1 MRATARHALTP
12 TTMKSYLLLK
22 NEPSVSL
29 PPGTPG
35 PDVRYPASLVEHFLR
50 EFTEEGDTVFDPFA
64 GFGTTL
70 QAAEA
75 MNRIGYGT
83 EINPQRIN
91 YARSRMAHPERLLAA
106 DVRQLAALD
115 LPPFHFSISSPP
127 YMGKSDEKNPL
138 TDYSTPGKGYGQYL
152 HDLAGVYQ
160 QVGHKMREGGHVV
173 IEVCNLR
180 LYDGLTTL
188 AWDVAGEVAKK
199 LSFQGEVV
207 AAWESGYGFG
217 YDHSYCLVFRK

>member
-1 MRATARHALTP
+1 
-12 TTMKSYLLLK
+12 MKSYLLLK

-29 PPGTPG
+29 PPEMPG
-35 PDVRYPASLVEHFLR
+35 PDIRYPVCLVEHFLR
-50 EFTEEGDTVFDPFA
+50 EWTQEGDIVFDPFA

-70 QAAEA
+70 EAAEA
-75 MNRIGYGT
+75 MGRVGYGT

-106 DVRQLAALD
+106 DVRQLASLT
-115 LPPFHFSISSPP
+115 LPPLQFSISSPP
-127 YMGKSDEKNPL
+127 FMGKSDTENPL
-138 TDYSTPGKGYGQYL
+138 TDYSILGTGYGQYL
-152 HDLAGVYQ
+152 HDLAGVYE
-160 QVGHKMREGGHVV
+160 QVGHKMLEGGHII

-188 AWDVAGEVAKK
+188 AWDIAGEVAKV

-207 AAWESGYGFG
+207 VAWEGEYGFG
-217 YDHSYCLVFRK
+217 YDHSYCLVFTK

>member
-1 MRATARHALTP
+1 
-12 TTMKSYLLLK
+12 MKSYLLLK
-22 NEPSVSL
+22 NEQSVSL
-29 PPGTPG
+29 PPEMPG
-35 PDVRYPASLVEHFLR
+35 PDIRYPESLVKHFLR
-50 EFTEEGDTVFDPFA
+50 EFTAESDIVFDPFA

-83 EINPQRIN
+83 EINPQRVD
-91 YARSRMAHPERLLAA
+91 YAQSRLQHPDRLITA
-106 DVRQLAALD
+106 DVRQLASLS

-127 YMGKSDEKNPL
+127 YMGKSDTENPL
-138 TDYSTPGKGYGQYL
+138 SDYSTPGKGYEQYL
-152 HDLAGVYQ
+152 QDLAGVYQ
-160 QVGHKMREGGHVV
+160 QVGHKMLEGGHIV
-173 IEVCNLR
+173 IEVSNLR

-188 AWDVAGEVAKK
+188 AWDIAGEVAKV

-207 AAWESGYGFG
+207 VAWEGGYGFG